1 MPLYTLNHTQTHT
14 MKKTL
19 NTYDVATA
27 LFKDKHANWTPGG
40 ALALAEYLED
50 YELDIGEELELDIVM
65 LRCDFAEYKSLKEW
79 QVEFTDGNSDLDQSL
94 AEAKNDDERDDIV
107 IEYIEERGTLLRFD
121 GGIIVSTF

>member
-1 MPLYTLNHTQTHT
+1 

-27 LFKDKHANWTPGG
+27 LFKDKHANWSPEG
-40 ALALAEYLED
+40 ALALAEYFED
-50 YELDIGEELELDIVM
+50 YEQDIGEELELDIVM
-65 LRCDFAEYKSLKEW
+65 LRCDFSEYKSLKEW

-94 AEAKNDDERDDIV
+94 AEAKNDDERDDV
-107 IEYIEERGTLLRFD
+107 LIEYIEERGTLIHFT